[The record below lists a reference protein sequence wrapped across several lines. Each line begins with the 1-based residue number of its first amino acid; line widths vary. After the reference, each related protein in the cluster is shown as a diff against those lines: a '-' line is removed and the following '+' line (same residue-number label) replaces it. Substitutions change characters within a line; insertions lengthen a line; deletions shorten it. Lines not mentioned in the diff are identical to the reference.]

1 MVVQDITN
9 GRENNMPRNKNTRA
23 AQGTG
28 TIRKKTVTRNGKP
41 YEFWEARYT
50 VGRDPGTGKQIQR
63 SISGKTQKEVAQKL
77 KAVLRDL
84 DTGLYTEP
92 SKMTVGQWLDTWLS
106 EYVEPSCKPLTLST
120 YESRIRTRLKPA
132 LGSIKLTELS
142 TTQIQTFCNDL
153 IRKEGLSPKTVKNT
167 HGILHKAL
175 AQATDLRYIL
185 FNPADPVK
193 LPRIERKEISPLT
206 EAEISA
212 FLEEIK
218 KGEPFARLFTVTLF
232 TGMREGEICGLTWD
246 AVDFRNG
253 TITVKQQLQ
262 KGKEK
267 GADHYLISTKSGKT
281 RTITAATSV
290 MQVLKEQLFEQRKQH
305 LQMGLAWKNQWNL
318 VFTQEDGGY
327 IPPQS
332 ALKHFKK
339 VAERIGRPDAR
350 FHDLRHTYA
359 VASLQEGDDV
369 KTVQQNLGHATAAFT
384 LDVYGHVSEKMKQE
398 SAARMERFIEK
409 IKA

>member
-1 MVVQDITN
+1 M
-9 GRENNMPRNKNTRA
+9 
-23 AQGTG
+23 
-28 TIRKKTVTRNGKP
+28 
-41 YEFWEARYT
+41 
-50 VGRDPGTGKQIQR
+50 
-63 SISGKTQKEVAQKL
+63 
-77 KAVLRDL
+77 
-84 DTGLYTEP
+84 
-92 SKMTVGQWLDTWLS
+92 
-106 EYVEPSCKPLTLST
+106 
-120 YESRIRTRLKPA
+120 
-132 LGSIKLTELS
+132 
-142 TTQIQTFCNDL
+142 
-153 IRKEGLSPKTVKNT
+153 
-167 HGILHKAL
+167 
-175 AQATDLRYIL
+175 
-185 FNPADPVK
+185 
-193 LPRIERKEISPLT
+193 
-206 EAEISA
+206 
-212 FLEEIK
+212 EEIK

-232 TGMREGEICGLTWD
+232 TGMREGEICGLAWD

-281 RTITAATSV
+281 RTITVAPFV

>member
-1 MVVQDITN
+1 
-9 GRENNMPRNKNTRA
+9 MPRNKNTRA

-92 SKMTVGQWLDTWLS
+92 SKMTVGQWLDTWLA

-218 KGEPFARLFTVTLF
+218 KGEPFARLFTITLF

-281 RTITAATSV
+281 RTITAAPFV